1 MDTSDYLNSV
11 RGVQNRA
18 RGQVF
23 EQMIE
28 AAANFYER
36 KGVSVIH
43 KTPEPMKV
51 LGAYN
56 RKQGQFICCF
66 AKKAQPD
73 FKGILMDSTMI
84 LFDAKHTDKDR
95 IRRDVVTREQEEC
108 FEKHMK
114 MGAMC
119 WIVVSLRFE
128 KYYRVPWIVFRDMKK
143 IFGHKYMN
151 EKELETYEIRYSRG
165 ILKFLDGIRLK
176 GGFDEDREKRACTYP
191 GKDEGDC
198 PEK

>member
-1 MDTSDYLNSV
+1 MDTSDYLNSI
-11 RGVQNRA
+11 RGAQNRA

-51 LGAYN
+51 LGVYN

-84 LFDAKHTDKDR
+84 LFDAKHT
-95 IRRDVVTREQEEC
+95 
-108 FEKHMK
+108 
-114 MGAMC
+114 
-119 WIVVSLRFE
+119 
-128 KYYRVPWIVFRDMKK
+128 
-143 IFGHKYMN
+143 
-151 EKELETYEIRYSRG
+151 
-165 ILKFLDGIRLK
+165 
-176 GGFDEDREKRACTYP
+176 EDRKSVV
-191 GKDEGDC
+191 
-198 PEK
+198 

>member
-1 MDTSDYLNSV
+1 MDTSNYLNRV
-11 RGVQNRA
+11 RGTQNRA

-28 AAANFYER
+28 AAANFYEQ
-36 KGVSVIH
+36 KGISVIQ

-51 LGAYN
+51 LGPYN
-56 RKQGQFICCF
+56 RKRGQFICCF

-73 FKGILMDSTMI
+73 FKGILIDSTMI

-95 IRRDVVTREQEEC
+95 IRRDVVTKEQEKC
-108 FEKHMK
+108 FEKYMK

-128 KYYRVPWIVFRDMKK
+128 KYYRVPWIVFRDMKN
-143 IFGHKYMN
+143 IYGHKYMN
-151 EKELETYEIRYSRG
+151 EKELETYEIGYSRG
-165 ILKFLDGIRLK
+165 ILL
-176 GGFDEDREKRACTYP
+176 
-191 GKDEGDC
+191 
-198 PEK
+198 

>member
-1 MDTSDYLNSV
+1 MATCDYKNSI
-11 RGVQNRA
+11 RGAQNRA

-23 EQMIE
+23 EQIVQ
-28 AAANFYER
+28 AAANYYEQ
-36 KGVSVIH
+36 KGISVIH

-51 LGAYN
+51 LSVYS

-108 FEKHMK
+108 FEKYMQ

-128 KYYRVPWIVFRDMKK
+128 KYYRVPWIVFRDMQK
-143 IFGHKYMN
+143 IYGHKYMN

-165 ILKFLDGIRLK
+165 ILRFLDGVQLK
-176 GGFDEDREKRACTYP
+176 GGFDENREKGAYTDSGEDKGNCS
-191 GKDEGDC
+191 E
-198 PEK
+198 E